1 MGKEL
6 TVVQKIFLKIRHFML
21 DAFRNVKIWYYAIIG
36 KVVPVPLR
44 DDYDVTDNVR
54 WLIEFSAPAAIIA
67 RRKQL
72 LQTAKIICIYFIL
85 PVLAGIT
92 VAFIVQNTTTR

>member
-1 MGKEL
+1 M
-6 TVVQKIFLKIRHFML
+6 QKIFLKIRHFML

-36 KVVPVPLR
+36 KVVPVAPR
-44 DDYDVTDNVR
+44 DDYSKSKDGN

>member
-44 DDYDVTDNVR
+44 DDYNVTDNVR
-54 WLIEFSAPAAIIA
+54 WLIEFSAPAEIQK
-67 RRKQL
+67 RREKL
-72 LQTAKIICIYFIL
+72 LKFVEKLIF
-85 PVLAGIT
+85 PVLAAVLGGLILR
-92 VAFIVQNTTTR
+92 AI